1 MKKETLL
8 FYDAYQ
14 QFYRMADRSDAF
26 RAFCRDAF
34 GSDFSQDGFS
44 DLSQVDR
51 ILPHI
56 PYTGDVHI
64 LDIGCGNGKMVGYL
78 QKKTGAF
85 IHGFDYSET
94 AIQTAQRLFPARSD
108 FRVGIIGET
117 DYPDAAFDVVTAM
130 DTLYF
135 AKDMTGLVR
144 QIKRWLK
151 PGGVFFAGYTEGDV
165 VPRTENAHTT
175 LLAKALSANAMD
187 CQSEDITEETYAL
200 LQKKRAAAQAHRAA
214 FLAEGN
220 SEWYRLLLQQT
231 DCAAE
236 PFSSFREKMAR
247 YLYTVRT

>member
-1 MKKETLL
+1 MKKEDLL

-14 QFYRMADRSDAF
+14 QFYQMADRSGAF
-26 RAFCRDAF
+26 RAFCGDAF

-44 DLSQVDR
+44 DLSQVER

-56 PYTGDVHI
+56 PQTGDVHI
-64 LDIGCGNGKMVGYL
+64 LDIGCGNGKMLGYL
-78 QKKTGAF
+78 QQKTGAF
-85 IHGFDYSET
+85 IHGFDYSEA
-94 AIQTAQRLFPARSD
+94 AIQTAQRLFPLRSD

-117 DYPDAAFDVVTAM
+117 DYPDAAFDVITAM

-135 AKDMTGLVR
+135 AKDITALMG

-165 VPRTENAHTT
+165 VPKTASAYTT

-187 CQSEDITEETYAL
+187 YQAQDITQETYAL
-200 LQKKRAAAQAHRAA
+200 LKRKRAAAQAHRAA

-220 SEWYRLLLQQT
+220 DEWYRLLLQQT

-236 PFSSFREKMAR
+236 PFATFREKMAR
-247 YLYTVRT
+247 YLYTVQE

>member
-8 FYDAYQ
+8 FYNAYQ
-14 QFYRMADRSDAF
+14 QFYQMADRSDAF

-44 DLSQVDR
+44 DLSQVER
-51 ILPHI
+51 ILPCI
-56 PYTGDVHI
+56 PQREDVHI
-64 LDIGCGNGKMVGYL
+64 LDIGCGNGKMLGYL
-78 QKKTGAF
+78 QEKTGAF
-85 IHGFDYSET
+85 IHGFDYSEA
-94 AIQTAQRLFPARSD
+94 AIQTAQRLFPLHSH
-108 FRVGIIGET
+108 FRVGVIGET

-135 AKDMTGLVR
+135 AKDMTGLIR

-175 LLAKALSANAMD
+175 LLAKALSANDMD
-187 CQSEDITEETYAL
+187 YRAEEITQETHAL
-200 LQKKRAAAQAHRAA
+200 LKRKRAAAQAHREA

-220 SEWYRLLLQQT
+220 GEWYQLLLQQT

-236 PFSSFREKMAR
+236 PLTAFREKMVR
-247 YLYTVRT
+247 YLYTARG